1 MSKERQS
8 KLVGPVVSLPTFTDE
23 DHNLLLDKQ
32 RKHIRWLIDNG
43 FKNGEGVIL
52 VAGGYGEGYF
62 LDDYE
67 YHALIDVLKDEV
79 KDEVPSMIGIF
90 DLSARKAAERAKY
103 AADAGVEFI
112 ELGLPHYSCP
122 SEEDV
127 YLHHKYV
134 SDHADIGIMSYN
146 NFWVMPSP
154 GFEISEKLIERLV
167 DVENMDGFKW
177 SSGTE
182 DHYVGML
189 KKFSGR
195 FNFIDNGMQ
204 SALGARNGMAGFVD
218 FYGNVAPRL
227 SRKTWD
233 LFKNKKFDELDDLL
247 YRVHAGP
254 AERLADENPGF
265 SGVADGT
272 FGTLRWEVLG
282 LKSGPVFP
290 SQQMPSDAVRQ
301 YTNKLFKEGGLF
313 DWVDWN
319 DSVVE

>member
-1 MSKERQS
+1 MSRERQS
-8 KLVGPVVSLPTFTDE
+8 KLVGSVVSLPTFTDE
-23 DHNLLLDKQ
+23 DHNLMLDKQ
-32 RKHIRWLIDNG
+32 RKHIRWLINNG
-43 FKNGEGVIL
+43 LKNGEGVIL

-67 YHALIDVLKDEV
+67 YHALIDVLKDETQ
-79 KDEVPSMIGIF
+79 DEVPSMIGIF
-90 DLSARKAAERAKY
+90 DLSARKAAQRAKY

-112 ELGLPHYSCP
+112 ELGMPHYSCP

-127 YLHHKYV
+127 FLHHKYV

-146 NFWVMPSP
+146 NFWVNPAP
-154 GFEISEKLIERLV
+154 GFEISERLMERLV

-177 SSGTE
+177 SSASQE
-182 DHYVGML
+182 HYVGML
-189 KKFSGR
+189 RKFNNR

-227 SRKTWD
+227 SRKLWG
-233 LFKNKKFDELDDLL
+233 LFKNREYDELDELL
-247 YRVHAGP
+247 HSLHVGP
-254 AERLADENPGF
+254 AERLADDNPGF
-265 SGVADGT
+265 SGVADGA

-282 LKSGPVFP
+282 LHSGPVFP
-290 SQQMPSDAVRQ
+290 SQQMPSDDVRK
-301 YTNKLFKEGGLF
+301 YTYKLFQEGGLF